1 MTERTELCEGDEG
14 MPDRLRSY
22 PRTERIPAGVAP

>member
-1 MTERTELCEGDEG
+1 MTERTELGEGG
-14 MPDRLRSY
+14 APGRLRSY

>member
-14 MPDRLRSY
+14 MPGRLRSY